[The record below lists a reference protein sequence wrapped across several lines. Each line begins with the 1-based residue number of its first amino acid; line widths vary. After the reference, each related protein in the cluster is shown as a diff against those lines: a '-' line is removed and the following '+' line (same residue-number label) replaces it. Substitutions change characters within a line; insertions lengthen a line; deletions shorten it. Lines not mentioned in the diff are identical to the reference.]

1 MEIIDCKSTEVQTF
15 LTSLDEMFAC
25 IQTLIN
31 DHNSHP
37 NGEKY
42 LINRDVCRLLNV
54 SPRTLQKWRD
64 EKTIPFFRLKG
75 KILYRKADIEAWFST
90 KTVS

>member
-25 IQTLIN
+25 IQILID

-37 NGEKY
+37 NNEKY
-42 LINRDVCRLLNV
+42 LTNRDVCRMLQV

-75 KILYRKADIEAWFST
+75 KILYRKSDIEAWFST
-90 KTVS
+90 KTV